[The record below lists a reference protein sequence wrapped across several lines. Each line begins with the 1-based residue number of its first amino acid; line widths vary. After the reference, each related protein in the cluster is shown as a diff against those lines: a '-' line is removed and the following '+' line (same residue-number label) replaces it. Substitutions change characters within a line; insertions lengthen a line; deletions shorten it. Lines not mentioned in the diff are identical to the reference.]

1 MSFSQAVYAHRDKA
15 QIKRCPLSACSTFKR
30 HCFNLIN
37 CPQDKVQGNYFPYL
51 DIREKIRIVSW
62 NISRNRGLCFASGYV
77 SKSTDLST

>member
-1 MSFSQAVYAHRDKA
+1 MSFSEAVYAQRDKA
-15 QIKRCPLSACSTFKR
+15 QIKCCPLSACSTFKR

-51 DIREKIRIVSW
+51 DIRVKIRTESE
-62 NISRNRGLCFASGYV
+62 NISRNRGLCFASGDI